1 MISDPRQSIV
11 VKMLGE
17 YIKSR
22 GLQEQAERT
31 KGRKEK
37 QKRKQ
42 RLTLL
47 RGMRKYDNVKG

>member
-1 MISDPRQSIV
+1 MFSDPKQSIV

-31 KGRKEK
+31 KSRKEK

-47 RGMRKYDNVKG
+47 RGMRKYDDVKG